1 MGVCDSINNDTNSL
15 TTKASRLEHVQTFG
29 RPESHGYKFN
39 CTGKNN
45 LVNKQLNLK
54 FIFYNFKVK
63 YCISHKPTKDS
74 TYIIEIR
81 IGQKMFPLVIN
92 QGNAPNI
99 PNVDD
104 ISKGYFDEK
113 AYTLNDL
120 ENTYLLINIYE
131 FLDDITS
138 SINNSMSLPDIYKQ
152 QCNYSSFFRI
162 SLLSFLFKPGKCDFP
177 MIGSNQLSQKT
188 RISFCTYIEHREKII
203 ISANCY
209 NSPNFTN
216 ITKLVF
222 KAKDINLSETNKQ
235 QNNCFSIITPPMTM
249 DELKAADIFLET
261 TENTEVYNYISLNG
275 LKAELIKSMG
285 YQIMKQELSF
295 NDINL
300 HNPIDINAMNG
311 GYNMNSNGQFGI
323 GLGNNQYN
331 NSDINFYNQIS
342 SNEAFLCLD
351 NMPIVGQI
359 QNGLYFTEYGII
371 YNTAML
377 NLINSDQELHKYRKN
392 KQISSEDF
400 YNKLNNYYRNF
411 SPQNYDFSILNEM
424 LILLMRSIDTDKFMF
439 IYPSMEELNKM
450 VCLFLKLGL
459 KIIEKIKNTN
469 EEYKIIVLTKLINIL
484 MRREDLD
491 NSVIYECIEK
501 YKGYNNGEDAKFL
514 YNNLIIELFNLYQ
527 ILLSNKFAPNNDI
540 SLIELFSRLY
550 FQNYDFRLAIINSLN
565 GNLYQFNY
573 IDVLNQNDFFLYDII
588 YDENLQKYMNNDTK
602 KIIKKILNSENYY
615 NNIMFDNYRLLKRII
630 VNMNEICINQYPFD
644 FSLFNDNLNIIK
656 IMERDINN
664 LKIEGNEKNK
674 LNNDFYESLMLFSN
688 SYLSISHIN
697 NSLIM
702 ATNGHN
708 PTAVYTLL
716 VYFKS
721 IFDYYYSMTN
731 SRLIMDYSVFQLA
744 TEKLTE
750 NEDSIS
756 SPRLFWLYYCCSDMI
771 LSGNLKWFIVNII
784 NRNFDKFAFHWS
796 FNIRLV
802 FFKLVIFI
810 INDKLRNEE
819 GRLFRKDKLIPFA
832 NNTLNSLNYLSNP
845 YITESYKEYKTIEKE
860 YNEWLSRK
868 TGNEYPV
875 FFLPPPIAAVG
886 TID

>member
-1 MGVCDSINNDTNSL
+1 MGVCDTVNNGTNSFN
-15 TTKASRLEHVQTFG
+15 TKAPRLEHVQTFG
-29 RPESHGYKFN
+29 RPESHAYKFN

-63 YCISHKPTKDS
+63 YCTSHKPTKDS
-74 TYIIEIR
+74 IYIIEIR

-92 QGNAPNI
+92 QGNVPNI
-99 PNVDD
+99 PNIED
-104 ISKGYFDEK
+104 IGNGYFDER

-131 FLDDITS
+131 FFDNITS
-138 SINNSMSLPDIYKQ
+138 SINNSMGLPDIYKQ

-188 RISFCTYIEHREKII
+188 RISFNTYIEHREKII
-203 ISANCY
+203 ISGNCY
-209 NSPNFTN
+209 NSQNFAN
-216 ITKLVF
+216 IRKLVF

-235 QNNCFSIITPPMTM
+235 QNNCFSLTTPPMTM

-300 HNPIDINAMNG
+300 HNPVDINAMNG
-311 GYNMNSNGQFGI
+311 YNMNNNGQYGI
-323 GLGNNQYN
+323 GFGNNQYN

-342 SNEAFLCLD
+342 NSEAFLCLE

-400 YNKLNNYYRNF
+400 YNKLNNYYINF

-450 VCLFLKLGL
+450 VCLFLKVGL
-459 KIIEKIKNTN
+459 KIIEKIKNTS
-469 EEYKIIVLTKLINIL
+469 EEYKLIVLTKLINIL
-484 MRREDLD
+484 MKREELD

-501 YKGYNNGEDAKFL
+501 CQGYNNGEDARIL

-527 ILLSNKFAPNNDI
+527 ILLSNKLAPNNDI
-540 SLIELFSRLY
+540 SLIDLFSRLY
-550 FQNYDFRLAIINSLN
+550 FQNDDFRVAIINSLN
-565 GNLYQFNY
+565 GNPYQFQY

-588 YDENLQKYMNNDTK
+588 YDEKLPQYINKDTK
-602 KIIKKILNSENYY
+602 KIIKNFSSSEKYY
-615 NNIMFDNYRLLKRII
+615 NNIMFDGYRLIKRII
-630 VNMNEICINQYPFD
+630 VNMNEIGINQYPFD
-644 FSLFNDNLNIIK
+644 FTLFNDNLNIIK
-656 IMERDINN
+656 IMERDINY
-664 LKIEGNEKNK
+664 LKIEGNEKYK
-674 LNNDFYESLMLFSN
+674 LNNDFYESLMLLSN

-697 NSLIM
+697 NTLIM

-721 IFDYYYSMTN
+721 IFDYYYSLTN
-731 SRLIMDYSVFQLA
+731 SKLIMDYSVFQLA
-744 TEKLTE
+744 TQKLTE

-832 NNTLNSLNYLSNP
+832 NNTLNSLNNLNNP
-845 YITESYKEYKTIEKE
+845 YITESYKDYKTIEKE

-875 FFLPPPIAAVG
+875 FFLPPPISGVG

>member
-1 MGVCDSINNDTNSL
+1 
-15 TTKASRLEHVQTFG
+15 
-29 RPESHGYKFN
+29 
-39 CTGKNN
+39 
-45 LVNKQLNLK
+45 
-54 FIFYNFKVK
+54 
-63 YCISHKPTKDS
+63 
-74 TYIIEIR
+74 
-81 IGQKMFPLVIN
+81 
-92 QGNAPNI
+92 
-99 PNVDD
+99 
-104 ISKGYFDEK
+104 
-113 AYTLNDL
+113 
-120 ENTYLLINIYE
+120 
-131 FLDDITS
+131 
-138 SINNSMSLPDIYKQ
+138 
-152 QCNYSSFFRI
+152 
-162 SLLSFLFKPGKCDFP
+162 
-177 MIGSNQLSQKT
+177 
-188 RISFCTYIEHREKII
+188 
-203 ISANCY
+203 
-209 NSPNFTN
+209 
-216 ITKLVF
+216 
-222 KAKDINLSETNKQ
+222 
-235 QNNCFSIITPPMTM
+235 
-249 DELKAADIFLET
+249 
-261 TENTEVYNYISLNG
+261 
-275 LKAELIKSMG
+275 
-285 YQIMKQELSF
+285 
-295 NDINL
+295 
-300 HNPIDINAMNG
+300 
-311 GYNMNSNGQFGI
+311 
-323 GLGNNQYN
+323 
-331 NSDINFYNQIS
+331 
-342 SNEAFLCLD
+342 
-351 NMPIVGQI
+351 
-359 QNGLYFTEYGII
+359 
-371 YNTAML
+371 
-377 NLINSDQELHKYRKN
+377 
-392 KQISSEDF
+392 
-400 YNKLNNYYRNF
+400 
-411 SPQNYDFSILNEM
+411 
-424 LILLMRSIDTDKFMF
+424 
-439 IYPSMEELNKM
+439 
-450 VCLFLKLGL
+450 
-459 KIIEKIKNTN
+459 
-469 EEYKIIVLTKLINIL
+469 
-484 MRREDLD
+484 
-491 NSVIYECIEK
+491 
-501 YKGYNNGEDAKFL
+501 
-514 YNNLIIELFNLYQ
+514 
-527 ILLSNKFAPNNDI
+527 
-540 SLIELFSRLY
+540 
-550 FQNYDFRLAIINSLN
+550 
-565 GNLYQFNY
+565 
-573 IDVLNQNDFFLYDII
+573 
-588 YDENLQKYMNNDTK
+588 MNNDTK
-602 KIIKKILNSENYY
+602 KIIKKILSSENYY

-784 NRNFDKFAFHWS
+784 NKNFDKFAFHWS